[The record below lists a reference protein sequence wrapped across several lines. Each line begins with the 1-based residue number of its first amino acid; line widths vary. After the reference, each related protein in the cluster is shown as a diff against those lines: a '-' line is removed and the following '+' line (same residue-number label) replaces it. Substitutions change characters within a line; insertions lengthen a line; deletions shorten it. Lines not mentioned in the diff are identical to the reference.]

1 VKPRA
6 FWKPL
11 DRLELPALKWVEK
24 TRAAGPVEDATKVI
38 TRAGEHGLVWYGV
51 AAVAAVVDK
60 PNRGRWLRA
69 GATVAAIY
77 GANTALK
84 FAARRQRPPL
94 ASFGTETDLSFP
106 SSHAATSF
114 AAARLFSSIAP
125 GTTPLFYAAALTV
138 TGSRLHFCVHYPSD
152 LLAGA
157 ALGDLA
163 ARATVRPAHELT
175 DS

>member
-11 DRLELPALKWVEK
+11 DQRELPALRWVAK
-24 TRAAGPVEDATKVI
+24 TRFDGPIERATEAI
-38 TRAGEHGLVWYGV
+38 TRAGEHGIVWYGV
-51 AAVAAVVDK
+51 AAAAAVVDK
-60 PNRGRWLRA
+60 PNRTRWLRA
-69 GATVAAIY
+69 GATVAAVY

-84 FAARRQRPPL
+84 FTLRRQRPQI
-94 ASFGTETDLSFP
+94 ASIGTETDLSFP

-125 GTTPLFYAAALTV
+125 AASPLFYAGALVV

-152 LLAGA
+152 LVAGA
-157 ALGDLA
+157 VLGELA
-163 ARATVRPAHELT
+163 ARATVRPHEDNL
-175 DS
+175 S